1 MQGARP
7 ESEASRGAP
16 PRSAGGGRR
25 TAAAA
30 ASLAIAFVAFA
41 GGCSVKKFAVRQV
54 GDALSSGTSVYE
66 TDPDVELVGDAL
78 PFSLKLVESLL
89 DVTPRHRGLLVTAAK
104 GFAIYALAYVDTP
117 GEILVEED
125 FERGQ
130 ALRERAKRLYL
141 RSLGFSMRALEA
153 AYPGFTDDIRTAPR
167 QAASRVRKKDV
178 ELLYW
183 AGAALGLSISTDP
196 TDPRMVV
203 RLGEVDA
210 LIEQAIDLD
219 ESWDRGSLHEFRLRL
234 EAARPTGGDPELVEG
249 SFRRALALSSGERAG
264 LYVAYAEAAAV
275 PAQNRG
281 LFDEMLEKALA
292 IDAEEFEEY
301 RLLNHIAQR
310 RARWLQS
317 RADDLFL

>member
-1 MQGARP
+1 MGPGA
-7 ESEASRGAP
+7 GH
-16 PRSAGGGRR
+16 RR
-25 TAAAA
+25 RQALAAVVA
-30 ASLAIAFVAFA
+30 ASVAITVAGA
-41 GGCSVKKFAVRQV
+41 SGGCSVKKFAVRQV

-66 TDPDVELVGDAL
+66 SDPDVDLVGDAL
-78 PFSLKLVESLL
+78 PFSLKLVETLL
-89 DVTPRHRGLLVTAAK
+89 GVTPRNRGLLATAAK
-104 GFAIYALAYVDTP
+104 GFALYSLAYVDTP
-117 GEILVEED
+117 GEILIEED

-153 AYPGFTDDIRTAPR
+153 AYPGISDDIKAGPG
-167 QAASRVRKKDV
+167 QAVSRVRKKDV
-178 ELLYW
+178 DLLYW

-196 TDPRMVV
+196 TEPSMVV

-210 LIEQAIDLD
+210 LIKRAVALD

-234 EAARPTGGDPELVEG
+234 EAARPAGGDAELIES
-249 SFRRALALSSGERAG
+249 SFRRALALSDGERAG

-275 PAQNRG
+275 PAQNRQ
-281 LFDEMLEKALA
+281 LFDEMLEKALGV
-292 IDAEEFEEY
+292 DADAFEEY
-301 RLLNHIAQR
+301 RLLNHLAHR